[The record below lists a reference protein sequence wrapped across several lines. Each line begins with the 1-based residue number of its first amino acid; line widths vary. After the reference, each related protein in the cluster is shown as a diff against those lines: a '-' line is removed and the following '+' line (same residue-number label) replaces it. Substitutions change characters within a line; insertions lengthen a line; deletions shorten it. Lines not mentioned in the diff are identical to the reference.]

1 MPLNSEN
8 SGAQA
13 GVLQPHSDPLFV
25 REGRDRRPSGG
36 QSPRVKTTRADPI
49 RTLGRVLVWA
59 FVTFNLLVFAFLIL
73 SSFKTTTDIFR
84 APWGIPGSLN
94 FANWTNAWNESGF
107 ARATLNTAGLALGA
121 SFCTLA
127 VSAPAAYVLS
137 RIRTRSAGPLSVF
150 FALGLGIPAQVTVIP
165 LFEMMSRVGLVNSL
179 LGLFI
184 IYTATHVPF
193 TVFLL
198 TGFMRSLPRE
208 IEEAAAIDGASP
220 FRSFWQVML
229 PLARSGLVTV
239 LILNIISMWNETLLG
254 IVFLQTVEKYTV
266 SLALLNFLSSMQF
279 SGADYG
285 GLFAGVCILVLP
297 MLALYLWL
305 WRRIIEGIT
314 LGAGK

>member
-1 MPLNSEN
+1 MSSEN
-8 SGAQA
+8 SGGRV
-13 GVLQPHSDPLFV
+13 GVLPRRGASVTGKPRRNRPGAGGGRAAGLRAGGNPL
-25 REGRDRRPSGG
+25 
-36 QSPRVKTTRADPI
+36 RA
-49 RTLGRVLVWA
+49 LGRLLVWA
-59 FVTFNLLVFAFLIL
+59 FVAFNILVFVFLIL
-73 SSFKTTTDIFR
+73 SSVKTSQEIFQ
-84 APWGIPGSLN
+84 APWGIPRSLH
-94 FANWTNAWNESGF
+94 FENWTNAWHESGF
-107 ARATLNTAGLALGA
+107 ARATLNTVGLAVGG
-121 SFCTLA
+121 SVCTLA
-127 VSAPAAYVLS
+127 VSAPASYVLA
-137 RIRTRSAGPLSVF
+137 RVRVVSAGPLTVF
-150 FALGLGIPAQVTVIP
+150 FVLGLGIPAQVTVIP
-165 LFEMMSRVGLVNSL
+165 LFEMMSRVDLVNSL
-179 LGLFI
+179 VGLFI
-184 IYTATHVPF
+184 LYTATHVPF

-198 TGFMRSLPRE
+198 TGFMRSLPTE

-239 LILNIISMWNETLLG
+239 LILNVISMWNETLLG
-254 IVFLQTVEKYTV
+254 IVFLQSVDKYTL